1 MATSQVEQEN
11 QIRIEIEILLSRW
24 CACVCECEIYESVCV
39 CVCERD
45 SWSASTFFFIFIII
59 FSFFIP
65 SLLKFSWL
73 LLLKLDN
80 NFAYDTTI
88 SGIRRGWVFTLE
100 TVIVAEGHVLLW
112 RQHLVLFHVLHV
124 VGVRQA
130 AYVVIWW
137 ICKLVKKKI
146 KGKIVEISFQGF
158 FLHRMCDSCANN

>member
-24 CACVCECEIYESVCV
+24 CACVCMRYMKVCECV
-39 CVCERD
+39 CAREIAGVPVLF
-45 SWSASTFFFIFIII
+45 SFIFIII
-59 FSFFIP
+59 FSFHSIVAEVFV
-65 SLLKFSWL
+65 W

-88 SGIRRGWVFTLE
+88 SGIRRGWVFSLE

-137 ICKLVKKKI
+137 ICKLVQKKK
-146 KGKIVEISFQGF
+146 KGKIVEISFQCF
-158 FLHRMCDSCANN
+158 FFPRRMCDSCANN